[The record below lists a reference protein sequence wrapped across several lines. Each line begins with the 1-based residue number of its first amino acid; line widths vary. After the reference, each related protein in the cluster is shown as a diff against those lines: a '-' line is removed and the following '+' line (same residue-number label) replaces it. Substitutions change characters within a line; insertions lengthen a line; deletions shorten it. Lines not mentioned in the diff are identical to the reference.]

1 MARRETGK
9 EDVIGCGDEEEKSPG
24 VIFTKNH
31 KSVKLIHFCQ
41 LETESHDTS
50 KCTAA
55 AAGAATSDIIG
66 GHMLQQ
72 REEGRRARQR
82 LDFPR
87 TEFYTFEKLIAMKM
101 IQLICVATSHV
112 FQRRGREHFGLR
124 LKKIV
129 LHFKVGCSNITM
141 TT

>member
-1 MARRETGK
+1 MRK
-9 EDVIGCGDEEEKSPG
+9 KKSQG
-24 VIFTKNH
+24 VIFMKNH

-50 KCTAA
+50 KCIAA
-55 AAGAATSDIIG
+55 AATSDIIG

-112 FQRRGREHFGLR
+112 FRGRGREHFGLR
-124 LKKIV
+124 LKQIV
-129 LHFKVGCSNITM
+129 LHFKVGCSTITM